1 MLISGIAMEMYDE
14 KEQLHLGM
22 LNSYEMVV
30 YKVPFSRLEITE
42 NSFFVHD
49 ITKPIN
55 VNLIDD
61 LIYYFEEEEDYEK
74 CQVLMEIRHEYD

>member
-1 MLISGIAMEMYDE
+1 MEMYDE

-55 VNLIDD
+55 VN
-61 LIYYFEEEEDYEK
+61 
-74 CQVLMEIRHEYD
+74 